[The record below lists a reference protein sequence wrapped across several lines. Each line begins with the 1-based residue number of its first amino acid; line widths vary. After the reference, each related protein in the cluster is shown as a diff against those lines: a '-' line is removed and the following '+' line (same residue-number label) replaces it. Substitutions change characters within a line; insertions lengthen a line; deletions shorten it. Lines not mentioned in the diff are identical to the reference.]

1 MALIGWLLLVVV
13 SVLVATVLHWQ
24 VRRFWVATVSAS
36 LVSPMVVLLASSVL
50 NGGVGAFDGL
60 LFLIALIVSLPVS
73 CLVGAVFDA
82 SR

>member
-1 MALIGWLLLVVV
+1 MWLFLSWLPRFCIGE
-13 SVLVATVLHWQ
+13 
-24 VRRFWVATVSAS
+24 FDAS
-36 LVSPMVVLLASSVL
+36 GLRQCRHPLVSPMVVLLVSSVL